1 MSRQL
6 PARPNLDHLKN
17 QAKDL
22 LQSAKAL
29 HLDWQL
35 ADAQFALARS
45 YGFSSWPALKA
56 HVDAVVDAATG
67 DVSPMTGTWVADVA
81 ASRRHP
87 AMLFRSASLEVKIS
101 GARVTMTQILV
112 DAEGKHAGGAMTIEA
127 DGVVRQPDGGGAAH
141 TLTARW
147 LDARTLEV
155 IDRMDGRDVGR
166 GHYAVSADGRRLT
179 VATAEQE
186 LVFDRA

>member
-22 LQSAKAL
+22 LQSARTL
-29 HLDWQL
+29 HPDWQL

-45 YGFSSWPALKA
+45 YGFASWPALKA
-56 HVDAVVDAATG
+56 HVDAVVEVATAEAC
-67 DVSPMTGTWVADVA
+67 PMAGTWVANVA

-87 AMLFRSASLEVKIS
+87 AMLFRSASLDVKVS

-112 DAEGKHAGGAMTIEA
+112 DAEGSSSGGAMTIEA
-127 DGVVRQPDGGGAAH
+127 DGVARPSDGGSAAH

-147 LDARTLEV
+147 LDTRTLEV
-155 IDRMDGRDVGR
+155 VDRVDSQDVGH
-166 GHYAVSADGRRLT
+166 GLYTVSADGRQLT
-179 VATAEQE
+179 VTTAEQA

>member
-6 PARPNLDHLKN
+6 PTRPNLEHLKN

-22 LQSAKAL
+22 LQSARPQ
-29 HLDWQL
+29 HPDWQL

-45 YGFSSWPALKA
+45 YGFASWPALKA
-56 HVDAVVDAATG
+56 HVDQIADATVE
-67 DVSPMTGTWVADVA
+67 VSPMSGTWVANVA
-81 ASRRHP
+81 ASQRHP
-87 AMLFRSASLEVKIS
+87 AMLFRSASLEVS
-101 GARVTMTQILV
+101 VTGSRVKMTQAVI
-112 DAEGKHAGGAMTIEA
+112 DAEGKPAGGGMTFEA
-127 DGVVRQPDGGGAAH
+127 DGVPRQPEGGGAAH

-155 IDRMDGRDVGR
+155 VDQMDGRDVGR
-166 GHYAVSADGRRLT
+166 GLYAVSTDGRSLT
-179 VATAEQE
+179 VTTAEQA